1 MKPTRVLI
9 LGAAGRDFHNFNTCF
24 RGRPEVQVMAFTA
37 TQIPDIAGRRY
48 PAELAGEG
56 YPEGIQILDEQDL
69 EQHIRDLEIDEVVFA
84 YSDISHE
91 HVMHLASRALAA
103 GADFRLLG
111 PERTLLSASVP
122 VVSICAVRTGCG
134 KSQTSRRVCEILR
147 EAGKRV
153 VVVRHPMPYGD
164 LARQTVQRFATIED
178 LKSHDCTVEEM
189 EEYEPHITCGT
200 VVYAG
205 VDYQAILRR
214 AEAEAD
220 VVIWDGG
227 NNDLPFFRAD
237 IEIVVVDPHRTGHE
251 LCYHPGEAN
260 LRRADCVVI
269 NKVDSAAP
277 ENVKR
282 LRETIRE
289 VNPGATIVE
298 ADSLI
303 SLDTDNGIAGKRVLA
318 IEDGPTLTH
327 GGMKYGAASVA
338 ANRQGASELV
348 DPRDVAVGKVA
359 ETFSQYPDLGP
370 VLPAVGY
377 GAEQIADLEATIQRV
392 DCDVILIGT
401 PVDLRRLVR
410 FPRPAHRVSYNLVE
424 RGEPSLTSVLK
435 PVLG

>member
-9 LGAAGRDFHNFNTCF
+9 LGASGRDFHNFNTCF

-69 EQHIRDLEIDEVVFA
+69 EQHIRDLKIDEVVFA

-251 LCYHPGEAN
+251 LCYHPG
-260 LRRADCVVI
+260 
-269 NKVDSAAP
+269 AP
-277 ENVKR
+277 TN
-282 LRETIRE
+282 IRFCSRCS
-289 VNPGATIVE
+289 NA
-298 ADSLI
+298 
-303 SLDTDNGIAGKRVLA
+303 R
-318 IEDGPTLTH
+318 
-327 GGMKYGAASVA
+327 
-338 ANRQGASELV
+338 
-348 DPRDVAVGKVA
+348 
-359 ETFSQYPDLGP
+359 
-370 VLPAVGY
+370 
-377 GAEQIADLEATIQRV
+377 
-392 DCDVILIGT
+392 
-401 PVDLRRLVR
+401 
-410 FPRPAHRVSYNLVE
+410 
-424 RGEPSLTSVLK
+424 
-435 PVLG
+435 